1 MDSVFG
7 DFDNLKISALS
18 KSKSLN
24 EYINNVTIGPNSTF
38 LDKTT
43 KNESMNQSPKTVS
56 KTTQTKSINLLET
69 NRRTSKGKVL
79 TELEVQV
86 KDDIEVRSSIKSFS
100 LIVDN
105 ICGFFFY

>member
-1 MDSVFG
+1 MESVFG

-24 EYINNVTIGPNSTF
+24 EYINNVTIGPNSTL

-43 KNESMNQSPKTVS
+43 NESIKQSPKTVS

-69 NRRTSKGKVL
+69 NRRTSRGKVL
-79 TELEVQV
+79 TELEAQV
-86 KDDIEVRSSIKSFS
+86 KDDIEV
-100 LIVDN
+100 
-105 ICGFFFY
+105 